1 MEDAP
6 PILPATPLS
15 DGAALAACET
25 RGLRKAFGSTRAV
38 DGLDLRVPK
47 GMLYAFL
54 GPNGAGKTTSLRMI
68 AGLLKPDSGDV
79 LIHGVSLLTHT
90 SDAKRPLAYVP
101 DDPVLYGKLRPL
113 EHLEFVAA
121 LWGLPAAQGQ
131 PKAEDLLKALD
142 LWEKRGDSIESFSRG
157 MKQKMALAA
166 ALIHDP
172 TVMLLDEPLTGL
184 DASAARM
191 VKDLLSDFVRRGN
204 TVILTTHILEV
215 AERMAERIGIIHAG
229 RLKVEGTLDELRE
242 KAGRAGGTLEDVFL
256 QMIEGDGAERRDE
269 GPGTKDQGPAIPEPP
284 VLPSSPERRG
294 SGIRQAHPP
303 GETPPYNPEP

>member
-1 MEDAP
+1 MDAEP
-6 PILPATPLS
+6 PVLPRPDFPPPLPP
-15 DGAALAACET
+15 AACET
-25 RGLRKAFGSTRAV
+25 RALRKAFGPTVAV
-38 DGLDLRVPK
+38 DGLDLRVPT

-68 AGLLKPDSGDV
+68 AGLLKPDGGEI
-79 LIHGVSLLTHT
+79 LIHGVSVLND
-90 SDAKRPLAYVP
+90 SANAKRPLAYVP

-121 LWGLPAAQGQ
+121 LWGLPRRRAQ
-131 PKAEDLLKALD
+131 PRAEELLQSLE
-142 LWEKRGDSIESFSRG
+142 LWEKRDDPIESFSRG

-184 DASAARM
+184 DASAARRI
-191 VKDLLSDFVRRGN
+191 KDLLQDFVRRGN

-215 AERMAERIGIIHAG
+215 AERMAQRIGIIHAG

-242 KAGRAGGTLEDVFL
+242 QAGQAGGTLEDVFL
-256 QMIEGDGAERRDE
+256 RVIGQEQA
-269 GPGTKDQGPAIPEPP
+269 GTPAAGLN
-284 VLPSSPERRG
+284 VASLPS
-294 SGIRQAHPP
+294 
-303 GETPPYNPEP
+303 TPPSGAAESGS